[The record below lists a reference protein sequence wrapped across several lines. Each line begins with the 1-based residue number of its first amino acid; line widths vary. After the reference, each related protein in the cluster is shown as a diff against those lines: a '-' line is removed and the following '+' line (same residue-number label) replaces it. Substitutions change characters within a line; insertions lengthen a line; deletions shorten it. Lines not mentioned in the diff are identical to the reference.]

1 MNIHIT
7 KCIKT
12 RQNVLLLLLLLI
24 SVIHKLVIS
33 GEYAR
38 RRNIITNLSIL
49 RLLTDS
55 WNYPLLHHEYITN
68 VTSTLRMTADDDA
81 GDAVYIRS
89 AHWLAVHLATCNL

>member
-55 WNYPLLHHEYITN
+55 
-68 VTSTLRMTADDDA
+68 
-81 GDAVYIRS
+81 
-89 AHWLAVHLATCNL
+89 